1 MSEVNDNKT
10 RIKKPVSNSKVD
22 QTERTQIQPA
32 RINSPKLNPSG
43 FKSSGTRNPETQR
56 QPPIDSTNAGKTRV
70 RPKAKPKQDATQF
83 KSFTPFQPAKSTPT
97 TSGKMSNHSYS
108 YKNNGS
114 GHHGVLKERFI
125 LAKIIGS
132 GGMGVV
138 YKAKDLLKVEA
149 KDRDPYV
156 AIKVLSEEFK
166 AHPEA
171 FISLQRESRKS
182 QRIAHPNIVNVFDFD
197 RDGDVVFMTM
207 EYMDG
212 KPLDQ
217 IIRQYRSTGL
227 PTDDAWSILKSMCQ
241 ALIHAHAENVIH
253 SDFKPGNIF
262 VTHKG
267 VTKVFDFG
275 IARAVAKISKLGDVP
290 EDRTVFDA
298 GNLGALTPAYASL
311 EMLEGKTPDA
321 RDDIYALG
329 CIAYELFTG
338 NHPFN
343 KVPADE
349 AARQGLQPT
358 KINNITKRQW
368 RAIKQCLEFK
378 REDRMGSVEE
388 FLELITKTITRNYS
402 LPVTLLLVIA
412 ISIIGYLQFNR
423 ETPRGLSESKIR
435 SQVEYELQLNFHKNT
450 IDSLL
455 NNSDFSVNWE
465 DQLWAE
471 YNIFNSMLENIEQWM
486 STAEAKIIKKW
497 FVNVNVTIN
506 NKYLENIHE
515 NRIKGNFDRT
525 AILIKNAYRYT
536 QDARVLDMEK
546 TLLTKTIVQ
555 YKLNADKRKAYQQRN
570 EATQL
575 KVNIQKK
582 KKVELFNIAFNNV
595 NQQLRCQSKLNMR
608 NIDVA
613 IKKLKYYSNSKY
625 RKLRPKII
633 RRLAACI
640 TDLGKPFPEKAQEYK
655 KYALRIFN
663 RHKIIAAIKII
674 PRDPCNISIA
684 GLGGR
689 GKRTICRDKFHGIV
703 GSGPDLIV
711 IIGKGSSGTFAMGK
725 YEVSIKEMN
734 IFCSKSNLCNVIKGK
749 DTSLPATNISFTAAK
764 SYMKWLTKKTRKKY
778 RLASKSE
785 WLYAASANRKSLDPN
800 RNCYLRTRGI
810 EKGEELFGIKVGKPN
825 AWGLVNYVGNAQEW
839 VYGKGRKLVA
849 VGGSYNSPM
858 DSCHFDTV
866 VSSSGNA
873 DIYTGFRVLREMA
886 N

>member
-1 MSEVNDNKT
+1 MSEVDKNKTQIKKPFSDKNENSADATRIAKPKNTEPRNTKSINAGQADPKQQHNSTAAPKT
-10 RIKKPVSNSKVD
+10 RIRQRPTEPAAGDTTQYKAFTPKLGAPNTSAKVD
-22 QTERTQIQPA
+22 
-32 RINSPKLNPSG
+32 S
-43 FKSSGTRNPETQR
+43 
-56 QPPIDSTNAGKTRV
+56 
-70 RPKAKPKQDATQF
+70 
-83 KSFTPFQPAKSTPT
+83 
-97 TSGKMSNHSYS
+97 HSYS
-108 YKNNGS
+108 YKNNTS

-227 PTDDAWSILKSMCQ
+227 PTEDAWNILKSMCR
-241 ALIHAHAENVIH
+241 ALVHAHAENIIH

-262 VTHKG
+262 VTNKG

-275 IARAVAKISKLGDVP
+275 IARAVAKVAQFDENP

-311 EMLEGKTPDA
+311 EMLEGQKPDA

-338 NHPFN
+338 KHPFK

-349 AARQGLQPT
+349 AEKQGLEPA
-358 KINNITKRQW
+358 KINNISKRQW
-368 RAIKQCLEFK
+368 RAIKQCLAFR
-378 REDRMGSVEE
+378 REDRMPSVEE
-388 FLELITKTITRNYS
+388 FLDLITKKITRNYTI
-402 LPVTLLLVIA
+402 PIVLLVVGL
-412 ISIIGYLQFNR
+412 ISVIGYMQLNR
-423 ETPRGLSESKIR
+423 DTSNTLSESEIR
-435 SQVEYELQLNFHKNT
+435 SKVEYELQLNFHKST
-450 IDSLL
+450 ITGLL
-455 NNSDFSVNWE
+455 KNPIFSPNWE

-471 YNIFNSMLENIEQWM
+471 FKIFENMLQNIEHWMSATQSRVTREWFVAVRKKIFNQYL
-486 STAEAKIIKKW
+486 
-497 FVNVNVTIN
+497 VTIR
-506 NKYLENIHE
+506 KK
-515 NRIKGNFDRT
+515 RMQGAFKRT
-525 AILIKNAYRYT
+525 SVLIKNAARYSSDNVALDNERKLLA
-536 QDARVLDMEK
+536 DAIK
-546 TLLTKTIVQ
+546 KH
-555 YKLNADKRKAYQQRN
+555 KLNKNKKIAYQQR
-570 EATQL
+570 EAIVRSKIQL
-575 KVNIQKK
+575 ANKK
-582 KKVELFNIAFNNV
+582 KFELFNIALNNV

-613 IKKLKYYSNSKY
+613 IKKLKSYNNTKY
-625 RKLRPKII
+625 RRLKPKII
-633 RRLAACI
+633 HKLATCI
-640 TDLGKPFPEKAQEYK
+640 TDLGKPFPGKAQEYK

-663 RHKIIAAIKII
+663 RNKEIVAIRII
-674 PRDPCNISIA
+674 PRDPCNASIA

-689 GKRTICRDKFHGIV
+689 GKRTVCRDKFKGVAGI
-703 GSGPDLIV
+703 GPDLIV
-711 IIGKGSSGTFAMGK
+711 IIGKGGMSTFAIGK

-734 IFCSKSNLCNVIKGK
+734 MFCRHSDSCTAVNSKDIN
-749 DTSLPATNISFTAAK
+749 LPATNISFSSAK
-764 SYMKWLTKKTRKKY
+764 NYMRWLTKKTHKKY
-778 RLASKSE
+778 RLPTKNE
-785 WLYAASANRKSLDPN
+785 WLYAATASRKSLDPN

-825 AWGLVNYVGNAQEW
+825 NWGMVNYIGNAREW
-839 VYGKGRKLVA
+839 VYDKGRKLVA

-858 DSCHFDTV
+858 DSCRFDSII
-866 VSSSGNA
+866 SSNGDA
-873 DIYTGFRVLREMA
+873 DIYTGFRVLRELK

>member
-1 MSEVNDNKT
+1 MSEVEDNKT
-10 RIKKPVSNSKVD
+10 RIKKPFENKD
-22 QTERTQIQPA
+22 GYNDDATRIAQP
-32 RINSPKLNPSG
+32 
-43 FKSSGTRNPETQR
+43 
-56 QPPIDSTNAGKTRV
+56 KTRIKHKV
-70 RPKAKPKQDATQF
+70 PVSISAQDATQYKAF
-83 KSFTPFQPAKSTPT
+83 APKPD
-97 TSGKMSNHSYS
+97 TSSSVIPVKTDSHNYS
-108 YKNNGS
+108 YKNNSS

-166 AHPEA
+166 THPEA

-227 PTDDAWSILKSMCQ
+227 PTDDAWSILKSMCL
-241 ALIHAHAENVIH
+241 ALIHAHAENIIH

-262 VTHKG
+262 VTNKG
-267 VTKVFDFG
+267 ITKVFDFG
-275 IARAVAKISKLGDVP
+275 IARAVAKVTQFDDAP

-338 NHPFN
+338 THPFK

-349 AARQGLQPT
+349 AEKQGLEPA
-358 KINNITKRQW
+358 KINNISKRQW
-368 RAIKQCLEFK
+368 RAIKQCLEFR
-378 REDRMGSVEE
+378 REHRMGSVEE
-388 FLELITKTITRNYS
+388 FLDLITKKITRNYS
-402 LPVTLLLVIA
+402 LPIALLLVVA
-412 ISIIGYLQFNR
+412 VSIIGYMQFNR
-423 ETPRGLSESKIR
+423 DISNGLSESEIR
-435 SQVEYELQLNFHKNT
+435 SKVEYELQLNFHKTT
-450 IDSLL
+450 IDGLL
-455 NNSDFSVNWE
+455 NNPEFSLSWE

-471 YNIFNSMLENIEQWM
+471 FSLFKNMLFNIDKWISATDSRITRGWFTDVTQTIFTKYIDNIR
-486 STAEAKIIKKW
+486 K
-497 FVNVNVTIN
+497 
-506 NKYLENIHE
+506 
-515 NRIKGNFDRT
+515 NRLQGNFNRT
-525 AILIKNAYRYT
+525 EVLIENVARYT
-536 QDARVLDMEK
+536 QDGSVLDNEK
-546 TLLTKTIVQ
+546 RLLAAAIEK
-555 YKLNADKRKAYQQRN
+555 YKLNKKQRLASKQREKSAKSKYQF
-570 EATQL
+570 A
-575 KVNIQKK
+575 KK
-582 KKVELFNIAFNNV
+582 KKVELFNIALNNV

-613 IKKLKYYSNSKY
+613 IKKLKYYSNTKY
-625 RKLRPKII
+625 KRLKPKII
-633 RRLAACI
+633 HKLVTCI

-663 RHKIIAAIKII
+663 RHKAIVAIRII
-674 PRDPCNISIA
+674 PRDPCNTSIA

-689 GKRTICRDKFHGIV
+689 GKRTVCKDKLRGIA

-711 IIGKGSSGTFAMGK
+711 IIGKGSMNTFALGK
-725 YEVSIKEMN
+725 YEVSHKDLN
-734 IFCSKSNLCNVIKGK
+734 IFCRKSGSCKVEKGK
-749 DTSLPATNISFTAAK
+749 DTSLPATNISFSTVK
-764 SYMKWLTKKTRKKY
+764 NYMKWLTKKTHKKY
-778 RLASKSE
+778 RMATKGE

-810 EKGEELFGIKVGKPN
+810 EKGEELFGVKVGKPN
-825 AWGLVNYVGNAQEW
+825 NWGMVNYIGNAREW
-839 VYGKGRKLVA
+839 VYDKGRKLVA

-858 DSCHFDTV
+858 DSCHFNTV
-866 VSSSGNA
+866 VSSTGSA
-873 DIYTGFRVLREMA
+873 DIYTGFRVLRELK